1 MSPSEAA
8 GKPNEPEALHAAPG
22 FAETFLVEGKT
33 PAAGTIR
40 KLPALGD
47 TLAHLAGAGLEDF
60 YRGDVGRE
68 IAADLEAIG
77 SPVTRGDLE
86 TFRARMVE
94 PLSVKLEAAS
104 LYDLPAADPGSRG
117 APHPRHSRAA
127 RHPARRDGRAPPR
140 ADRGGEARLL
150 DPRPG
155 LHRSRPAAARS
166 GGVPPARGLRAR
178 GGDDRHAP
186 GRGLPART
194 APRATRSGWARSTA
208 TGLRSPTSSRSI
220 GSGARAACCR
230 GPASTGRTAAPRSR
244 STRAPRTRSSPD
256 ASPSTR

>member
-40 KLPALGD
+40 KLPALAD

-94 PLSVKLEAAS
+94 PLSVELEAAS
-104 LYDLPAADPGSRG
+104 LYNFPPPTQGLASLLILGIHERLGIRRG
-117 APHPRHSRAA
+117 
-127 RHPARRDGRAPPR
+127 RDGRAPSR

-166 GGVPPARGLRAR
+166 GGVPQARGASSAR
-178 GGDDRHAP
+178 R
-186 GRGLPART
+186 R
-194 APRATRSGWARSTA
+194 
-208 TGLRSPTSSRSI
+208 
-220 GSGARAACCR
+220 
-230 GPASTGRTAAPRSR
+230 
-244 STRAPRTRSSPD
+244 
-256 ASPSTR
+256 